1 MCCGVSLSY
10 SWTFFLLVSSLNL
23 VRLLKIPFV
32 LLSSYRYSTVYH
44 HGSVVR
50 VSYVCT
56 CCIFSYIRRYS
67 SLSFLGVSSL
77 DCARRFLG
85 ISSGLL
91 DPSLARGA
99 GEIPKNDRGVGSFRI
114 VGGTAKGPLVCFK
127 RTSRSLFG
135 GWERGSNTESRSF
148 SSMYIF
154 LIMESNKAT
163 QPKHRKG
170 PKWNPVTGSLGTS
183 NYAAVVRGASFC
195 LFGVT
200 GNHHNH
206 ETSSH
211 LEDVIFQARFVYV
224 SYMMS

>member
-1 MCCGVSLSY
+1 M
-10 SWTFFLLVSSLNL
+10 SSLNL

-32 LLSSYRYSTVYH
+32 VLSSYRYSTVYH
-44 HGSVVR
+44 QGPVVR

-56 CCIFSYIRRYS
+56 CRIFCISVEFRRYS
-67 SLSFLGVSSL
+67 SFSFLGVSSL

-135 GWERGSNTESRSF
+135 GWERGKLETPSF
-148 SSMYIF
+148 LWMFFF
-154 LIMESNKAT
+154 LLGLVQHVLLILS
-163 QPKHRKG
+163 
-170 PKWNPVTGSLGTS
+170 SLGPEIPFFEFP
-183 NYAAVVRGASFC
+183 AS
-195 LFGVT
+195 
-200 GNHHNH
+200 
-206 ETSSH
+206 SSLKLAH
-211 LEDVIFQARFVYV
+211 KSHALTF
-224 SYMMS
+224 

>member
-1 MCCGVSLSY
+1 MCCRVCVIFVN
-10 SWTFFLLVSSLNL
+10 FFFAIVSSLNL

-44 HGSVVR
+44 QGPVVR

-91 DPSLARGA
+91 DPSPARRA
-99 GEIPKNDRGVGSFRI
+99 GEIPKNDRGVGSFRS

-127 RTSRSLFG
+127 RTSWSLFG
-135 GWERGSNTESRSF
+135 GWERGKLETPSF
-148 SSMYIF
+148 LWM
-154 LIMESNKAT
+154 
-163 QPKHRKG
+163 
-170 PKWNPVTGSLGTS
+170 V
-183 NYAAVVRGASFC
+183 
-195 LFGVT
+195 
-200 GNHHNH
+200 
-206 ETSSH
+206 
-211 LEDVIFQARFVYV
+211 
-224 SYMMS
+224 